1 MVQCNSCGRRCL
13 FCIALFPW
21 LSNNMGWKW
30 QTSSLRKPHQHFI
43 KGRTVIKL
51 RLTDQNNQRTKSQP
65 RSSGS
70 SWVPVLWMENKDAFS
85 RVPLKSVPFVTQ
97 HDIWCAVRIH
107 SWLKTKC
114 WKKNDFAQFC
124 KYICE
129 SLLSFLLNWCLLL
142 RCMCYACGK
151 LVILKTIWTKL
162 C

>member
-114 WKKNDFAQFC
+114 WKKNDFAQILQIHLWIIVKFSA
-124 KYICE
+124 E
-129 SLLSFLLNWCLLL
+129 LVLAAQMHVLCLWQISDFKNNLD
-142 RCMCYACGK
+142 
-151 LVILKTIWTKL
+151 
-162 C
+162 